1 MHGTQIWGGRIEGA
15 DKSTELWSPHHIRQT
30 LVRSQMR
37 SRRKESKPNPVPE
50 PESALQR
57 QPGLG
62 RRRHQR
68 QLQGLASPY
77 HKPCKRVSTATRVP
91 RAPG

>member
-37 SRRKESKPNPVPE
+37 SRRKESNQGPF
-50 PESALQR
+50 ALQSNAL
-57 QPGLG
+57 PTE
-62 RRRHQR
+62 
-68 QLQGLASPY
+68 LQGRCSNTLSNY
-77 HKPCKRVSTATRVP
+77 LYNLRI
-91 RAPG
+91 